1 MSWVLVFTMASG
13 WSGASGVQFFW
24 LLAEAKCEAA
34 LAAIGPLQ
42 RAVAAVCIG
51 PDGQVLGWD

>member
-1 MSWVLVFTMASG
+1 MFWVLVFTMASG
-13 WSGASGVQFFW
+13 WSGDSGVQFFG
-24 LLAEAKCEAA
+24 LPAEAKCEAA

-42 RAVAAVCIG
+42 HAVVAVCIG